1 MRGVLVS
8 SFRFDFSFFTT
19 AVPGHPCRN
28 VMGVLAGATTGQGG
42 ALWAPG
48 DRGLS
53 GELGALPT
61 GGFKQIDPANRP
73 APTPVVPLSVDLP
86 PCSSRSAAGRGTAR
100 TTTTLYLPQITSFT
114 QESPRIQQWQAG
126 KTTLGPG
133 KNRLWVCEKL
143 PLSAAAGP
151 PLSQRHAHGAGLAR
165 TRRAGRDGGPPAAR
179 PHLESVGVGCPAY
192 HSSWPAHISD
202 CVGVGLCPAAL
213 ALALGRALALGARRI
228 SEHGLRTRQTAL
240 ALGRDP
246 GRPPSPAAR
255 RARFLSS
262 SSLSLPSPSPSLL
275 PFFLFSLSLSPLPS
289 PPGHRR
295 GAEKNFWAL
304 GAGKLALGRQTMAL
318 GPRSGALALDG
329 LGLARRRWRWVV

>member
-1 MRGVLVS
+1 MVS

-213 ALALGRALALGARRI
+213 ALGRALALGARRI

-246 GRPPSPAAR
+246 GRPPFPGSPASA
-255 RARFLSS
+255 FSLLLLPFPSLPLPLSS
-262 SSLSLPSPSPSLL
+262 SLL
-275 PFFLFSLSLSPLPS
+275 PLLSLSLSPPS
-289 PPGHRR
+289 PPPQVPAAERR
-295 GAEKNFWAL
+295 KIFGRWGLESWRWAVKTWRWARAAE
-304 GAGKLALGRQTMAL
+304 
-318 GPRSGALALDG
+318 
-329 LGLARRRWRWVV
+329 RWRWMA